1 MFAVL
6 FWQHVFLIEKEIRQP
21 YLHEDE
27 KELLKEESV
36 KNGQTLVLEA
46 WGVRI
51 VVETEAWMQ

>member
-21 YLHEDE
+21 YLHGDG
-27 KELLKEESV
+27 KELLKEENV

-46 WGVRI
+46 LGVRI
-51 VVETEAWMQ
+51 VVESEA